1 MRNVTLTLIMIAA
14 ALTLAPAQSATTW
27 EGYLADQMCGT
38 NWKGEKGEARAK
50 KHTKA
55 CGLDESCAASGYG
68 LYTGGTFVKFTEA
81 SSPKAKVY
89 LEKTTAKDNIFV
101 KVTGVMDGEKISVT
115 SIETIGV
122 KNTKKSGAVKPST
135 GTHGGALTTGS
146 CDCCQASGT
155 KTQHGTKDHT
165 CDGACQK

>member
-1 MRNVTLTLIMIAA
+1 MRSFIITLIMIAV

-27 EGYLADQMCGT
+27 EGYLADQMCGA
-38 NWKGEKGEARAK
+38 NWKGDKGEARAK

-68 LYTGGTFVKFTEA
+68 LYTGDTFVKFTEA

-101 KVTGVMDGEKISVT
+101 KVKGILDGDKIAVT
-115 SIETIGV
+115 SIESAAA
-122 KNTKKSGAVKPST
+122 KNAKKSGSVKTPA
-135 GTHGGALTTGS
+135 GTHGGASTTGS
-146 CDCCQASGT
+146 CDCCQESGT
-155 KTQHGTKDHT
+155 KAKHGTKSHT